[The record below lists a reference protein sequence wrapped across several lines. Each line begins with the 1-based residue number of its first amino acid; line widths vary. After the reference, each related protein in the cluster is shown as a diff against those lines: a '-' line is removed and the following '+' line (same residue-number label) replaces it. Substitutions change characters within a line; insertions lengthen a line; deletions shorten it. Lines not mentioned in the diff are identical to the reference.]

1 MFNVSV
7 IGGSNP
13 DSYHYDIAYRTGY
26 LLAKEGAVILCG
38 GLTGVMEAVAK
49 GAKEAGGISVGILPG
64 FTTVN
69 GNEYLTV
76 KIPTGIGYAR
86 NFLVIRGGEVVIAID
101 GAAGTMSEL
110 YFALSSMRTVLALGE
125 VHHLDVGHENGNYIE
140 CKTPEEAVA
149 LAKIHAKKFRDHHIS
164 EEPAEQ

>member
-7 IGGSNP
+7 IGGSSP
-13 DSYHYDIAYRTGY
+13 DNYHYDLAFRTGY
-26 LLAKEGAVILCG
+26 LLAKEGAVIICG

-64 FTTVN
+64 FTTDT
-69 GNEYLTV
+69 GNDYLTV
-76 KIPTGIGYAR
+76 KIPTGIGFAR

-110 YFALSSMRTVLALGE
+110 YFALSSMRTVLALGK
-125 VHHLDVGHENGNYIE
+125 VHHLEVGHENGSYIE

-149 LAKIHAKKFRDHHIS
+149 AAKIHAQKFRELQVYNEAS
-164 EEPAEQ
+164 EQ